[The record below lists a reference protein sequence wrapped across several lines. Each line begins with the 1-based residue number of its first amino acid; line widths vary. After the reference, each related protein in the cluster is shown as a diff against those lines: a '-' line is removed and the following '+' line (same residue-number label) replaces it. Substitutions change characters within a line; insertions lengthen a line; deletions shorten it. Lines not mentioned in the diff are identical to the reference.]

1 MKRFLNMVADI
12 FYPTTAK
19 TTLVVNNSPVVYQ
32 NTGRPAKDDLSGM
45 RERTSPDWSSQ
56 ML

>member
-12 FYPTTAK
+12 LPEM
-19 TTLVVNNSPVVYQ
+19 LSGLSE
-32 NTGRPAKDDLSGM
+32 NTGRSAKDDLSGM
-45 RERTSPDWSSQ
+45 RERTSSDWSSQ